1 MNNTF
6 LEKVKKMIERY
17 VEEPLDKIQQ
27 RILEYLSK
35 HADIFIASAL
45 IKLLVKQQKRSYHKK
60 ELRKKLEKHKSKS
73 ASGPES
79 EQEEQLLQEIEVETN
94 KLTSKQYTK
103 IKEDIKQCIK
113 RNDTG
118 KLELYIKKLGIKFV
132 QDTGALHFAAKHG
145 KVPALKLMLEHG
157 ADVNAR
163 DSNRETPL
171 HHAAKHGN
179 LKAVDFLVTKGKAKV
194 NLRDVQ
200 GRTPLDALEL
210 SPHANSGMADRMR
223 TLMER
228 WGAKRNVT
236 HSNFLEK
243 QALKAQEK
251 EQALSGRQNTLKEEY
266 SALQGANK
274 GIIAF
279 GAGTTASDRPGG
291 SLDVRSVNY
300 DTKISQTVTKTQ
312 ASSVNNNNNPAKT
325 ANADKKTEPAKDIK
339 QVSKNEK
346 ASKQSTQ
353 SFWNKLGQKQNASPS
368 QPANEQG
375 QPRNRVSFGL
385 GGALGRGFG
394 PDTKKQLQKL
404 DTDEITIQTN
414 QLPKP
419 AKLFEQQLQR

>member
-1 MNNTF
+1 
-6 LEKVKKMIERY
+6 MIERY
-17 VEEPLDKIQQ
+17 IEEPLDKIQQ

-35 HADIFIASAL
+35 HADIFLASAL
-45 IKLLVKQQKRSYHKK
+45 IKLLVKQQKRSHHKK

-73 ASGPES
+73 GSGPES

-94 KLTSKQYTK
+94 KLTSKQYIK
-103 IKEDIKQCIK
+103 IKEDIRQCIK
-113 RNDTG
+113 QNNTG

-210 SPHANSGMADRMR
+210 SPHANSGIADRMR

-236 HSNFLEK
+236 HTNYLEK
-243 QALKAQEK
+243 QTLKAQEK
-251 EQALSGRQNTLKEEY
+251 EPSLSGRQDILRNDY
-266 SALQGANK
+266 IK
-274 GIIAF
+274 GSIAF
-279 GAGTTASDRPGG
+279 GTGTTATDRPGG
-291 SLDVRSVNY
+291 SLDVRSMNY
-300 DTKISQTVTKTQ
+300 DTKISQTINK
-312 ASSVNNNNNPAKT
+312 APISSLNNSNNPAKT
-325 ANADKKTEPAKDIK
+325 INAAKKTELAKDTK
-339 QVSKNEK
+339 QAPKNEK
-346 ASKQSTQ
+346 SAKKSTQ
-353 SFWNKLGQKQNASPS
+353 SFWNKIGLKQDTIPVQSTNQRGRSKT
-368 QPANEQG
+368 QL
-375 QPRNRVSFGL
+375 SFGL

-394 PDTKKQLQKL
+394 PDTKKQLRKL
-404 DTDEITIQTN
+404 DTDEIKVQTN